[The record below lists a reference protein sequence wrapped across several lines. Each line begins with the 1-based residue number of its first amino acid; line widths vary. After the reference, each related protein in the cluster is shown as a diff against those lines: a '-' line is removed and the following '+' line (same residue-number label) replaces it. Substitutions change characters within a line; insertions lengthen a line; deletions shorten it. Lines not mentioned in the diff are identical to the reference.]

1 MTRWRIALTLPVILL
16 AVTVAA
22 CGSADTPS
30 ASPSAS
36 PEPSAVE
43 STPIP
48 TEEETASPEPTE
60 TPDSGETTIYTV
72 KKGDTLVAIAARHNI
87 TLAALR
93 EANPQITDPR
103 KLRIGAKL
111 TIPSN

>member
-16 AVTVAA
+16 AVIVAG
-22 CGSADTPS
+22 CGSADAPS
-30 ASPSAS
+30 ASASAS

-43 STPIP
+43 STPVP
-48 TEEETASPEPTE
+48 TEEETASPEPDE
-60 TPDSGETTIYTV
+60 TPASGETTIYTV
-72 KKGDTLVAIAARHNI
+72 KKDDTLVAIAARHNI
-87 TLAALR
+87 SLAALR

>member
-16 AVTVAA
+16 AVAVAA
-22 CGSADTPS
+22 CGSADAPS
-30 ASPSAS
+30 ASATAS
-36 PEPSAVE
+36 PEPSFVE

-72 KKGDTLVAIAARHNI
+72 RKGDTLVAIAAKNNI